1 VTARRGTARERDDT
15 GLARGA
21 RSGAAAPAFSRRLLG
36 LLDRVSTAMA
46 YLGGACLLLV
56 SFYITVDVL
65 GRKFVGVSSAATDEI
80 GGYSLAIGG
89 LWALAFCLTTG
100 AHVRIDVLLPHFP
113 ARLREGLNYAALLL
127 LTAFAAIVAWYVW
140 KLAIESF
147 ATDARAM
154 SFLRTPLVLPQT
166 CMALGFTLLTVQGA
180 VMLYVGAAESLRRRT
195 LAPLPVLQVEN
206 LTEGL

>member
-1 VTARRGTARERDDT
+1 MTEGGGTAPT
-15 GLARGA
+15 LA
-21 RSGAAAPAFSRRLLG
+21 RRLLG

-46 YLGGACLLLV
+46 YLGGAFLFLI
-56 SFYITVDVL
+56 SFYITADVL

-80 GGYSLAIGG
+80 GGYALAIGG

-100 AHVRIDVLLPHFP
+100 AHVRIDILLPHLP
-113 ARLREGLNYAALLL
+113 PRLREGLNYAALLL

-140 KLAIESF
+140 KLALESF

-154 SFLRTPLVLPQT
+154 SILRTPLAAPQT
-166 CMALGFTLLTVQGA
+166 CMALGFTLLAAQGA
-180 VMLYVGAAESLRRRT
+180 VMLFVGATESLRRGT
-195 LAPLPVLQVEN
+195 LAPLPVLRVEG